1 MLKSVEKINHIFTT
15 ILNLVY
21 VNFLWWLFTLLGVG
35 LFGAGPATYALVSIL
50 RQWMRG
56 NTNIP
61 IFSSYWK
68 YYKESFKES
77 MITSWIY
84 VLIGYVLVIDLLYVT
99 NWYLKVCL
107 IIICFLFFL
116 SAIFIYPLMAHY
128 NWKGIFFR
136 IKMSFIFGFSCLQ
149 YTLLLFVVIGATY
162 WTAITFFP
170 GILTFFGI
178 SFLFYVITWT
188 ANQVFTR
195 IELQNT
201 EEEEDKTIYP
211 TLNGQ

>member
-1 MLKSVEKINHIFTT
+1 MLKSVEKINCIFTT

-201 EEEEDKTIYP
+201 EEVEDKTIYP

>member
-149 YTLLLFVVIGATY
+149 YSLLLFVVIGATY

-178 SFLFYVITWT
+178 SFLFYVIAWT

-201 EEEEDKTIYP
+201 EEVEDKTIYP

>member
-1 MLKSVEKINHIFTT
+1 MLKSVEKINYIFTT

-35 LFGAGPATYALVSIL
+35 FFGAGPATYALVSIM

-107 IIICFLFFL
+107 IIIFFLYFL

-149 YTLLLFVVIGATY
+149 YSLLLFVVIGATY
-162 WTAITFFP
+162 WTTITFFP

-201 EEEEDKTIYP
+201 EEVADKTIYS
-211 TLNGQ
+211 TFTGQ

>member
-1 MLKSVEKINHIFTT
+1 MLKSVEKINCIFTT

-84 VLIGYVLVIDLLYVT
+84 VLIGYVLVIDLLYVN

-149 YTLLLFVVIGATY
+149 YSLLLFVVIGATY

-201 EEEEDKTIYP
+201 EEVEDKTIYP

>member
-1 MLKSVEKINHIFTT
+1 MLKSVEKINCIFTT

-149 YTLLLFVVIGATY
+149 YSLLLFVVIGATY

-195 IELQNT
+195 IELQNI
-201 EEEEDKTIYP
+201 EEVEDKTIYP

>member
-1 MLKSVEKINHIFTT
+1 MLKSVEKINCIFTT

-149 YTLLLFVVIGATY
+149 YSLLLFVVIGATY

-201 EEEEDKTIYP
+201 EEVEDKTIYP